1 LKDFIESCRKFIEL
15 DSTPS
20 NGTAEIA
27 EYAAELCR
35 EAGLFVDLQSEML
48 NGVQQTTVIARPS
61 QQRPPQEFLLQTHLD
76 TSDPGAYGLW
86 TKTGANPFN
95 ASIYSDPSLGSE
107 ILYGLGSADTK
118 LDFLCKLQAIIEL
131 QSQMQSQIQ
140 SQLRGNMNGSAWKLP
155 PVLVG
160 TFGEETG
167 MNGAIKLIRKKLI
180 SAKMA
185 LVGEPT
191 NMALIGAGK
200 GFAAVEIE
208 VPFSVEEKELRAEH
222 DVSDASTTQSRMFV
236 GKAAHSSAPQFGES
250 AILKMIDYLT
260 KLPESLVMMEME
272 GGVNFNTVPSHAVL
286 EIDMVANV
294 KETIGPKITR
304 MMKAIND
311 VEKQFLNYPDPA
323 FEPAIPTMNIGV
335 VRTYEDFVKFSG
347 CCRLPP
353 TVSNEVYEKWM
364 ELLKSACADVGGVF
378 RITEYKQP
386 FRSDLASPFVEVCQ
400 SELAKLGLPSG
411 CGAQSVANEANVFS
425 RFGIPCVVLGPGQGV
440 GNSHAPN
447 EHVRIEQLHQA
458 VQFYRGVLERVS
470 L

>member
-1 LKDFIESCRKFIEL
+1 MKDFIESCRKFIEL
-15 DSTPS
+15 DSTPA

-27 EYAAELCR
+27 DYAAELCR
-35 EAGLFVDLQSEML
+35 EAGLFVELQSEML
-48 NGVQQTTVIARPS
+48 NGVQQTNVIARPS
-61 QQRPPQEFLLQTHLD
+61 SQRPAQEFLLQTHLD

-95 ASIYSDPSLGSE
+95 ASIYTESAPSSE
-107 ILYGLGSADTK
+107 VLYGLGAADTK
-118 LDFLCKLQAIIEL
+118 LDFLCKLHAIAAL
-131 QSQMQSQIQ
+131 KNST
-140 SQLRGNMNGSAWKLP
+140 WKLP

-167 MNGAIKLIRKKLI
+167 MNGAIKLIRKKMI
-180 SAKMA
+180 SATMA

-191 NMALIGAGK
+191 NMAAVCAGK

-208 VPFSVEEKELRAEH
+208 IPFSEEEKELRAEH
-222 DVSDASTTQSRMFV
+222 DVSDASTTQSRLFV

-250 AILKMIDYLT
+250 AILKMIDYLA
-260 KLPESLVMMEME
+260 KLPDGLVLMEME
-272 GGVNFNTVPSHAVL
+272 GGVNYNTVPSHAVL

-294 KETIGPKITR
+294 KETIGSKITR
-304 MMKAIND
+304 IMKTVGD
-311 VEKQFLNYPDPA
+311 VERQFLNYPDRA
-323 FEPAIPTMNIGV
+323 FDPAIPTMNIGV
-335 VRTYEDFVKFSG
+335 VRTYEDFIKFSG

-353 TVSNEVYEKWM
+353 TVSNDVYESWM
-364 ELLKSACADVGGVF
+364 ELLRSACADVGGVF

-386 FRSDLASPFVEVCQ
+386 FRNDLTSPLVEACQ
-400 SELAKLGLPSG
+400 KELAKLGLPST
-411 CGAQSVANEANVFS
+411 CGTQSVANEANVFS
-425 RFGIPCVVLGPGQGV
+425 RFGIPCVVIGPGRGV